1 MDPDKLRLECAG
13 SISDLV
19 LQISKFVVFKGENMF
34 MKKLGVAAVL
44 ILCAV
49 SASASNFRGAD
60 QVYIP
65 AAGHAGGASG
75 TFISDVYISNLS
87 SDEVDVNVIYQ
98 AAGQNGGSGQ
108 EFPKAI
114 KLRGFERK
122 EYLDFFQS
130 ALGLSSG
137 FGQLI
142 FNACKKDADCTANT
156 QDQFGVSPNFRPI
169 TVSSRIY
176 QIPNPC
182 DGCTPPNTRQT
193 GQLFTGIP
201 WYGFVSSLSSNVG
214 LDKVFITGLTQ
225 TGGAGQ
231 VGTFRANVGV
241 TNASQWSKTT
251 VKLTLY
257 QGTMTSADKKAE
269 KTYDLG
275 PLGSIAPTALTAI
288 FGDQFTGSNFFVVV
302 EQTNNVPCSQPGA
315 CPTQITVPETCVE
328 GCPAFLAYGS
338 VLDNASGDATTQ
350 EAQYLKELS
359 QDVLDALYPNSAGKS
374 TSRRSVR
381 H

>member
-1 MDPDKLRLECAG
+1 
-13 SISDLV
+13 
-19 LQISKFVVFKGENMF
+19 MF

-44 ILCAV
+44 ILCAM

-65 AAGHAGGASG
+65 AAGHAGGSSG

-87 SDEVDVNVIYQ
+87 SDEVDVSVIYQ
-98 AAGQNGGSGQ
+98 VAGQTGGSGQ
-108 EFPKAI
+108 EFPKVI
-114 KLRGFERK
+114 KLKGFERK

-137 FGQLI
+137 FGQLV
-142 FNACKKDADCTANT
+142 FNACKKDADCSIAT
-156 QDQFGVSPNFRPI
+156 QDQFGVSPNFRAI
-169 TVSSRIY
+169 SVQSRIY

-193 GQLFTGIP
+193 GQLFSGIP
-201 WYGFVSSLSSNVG
+201 WYNFVSSLSQNVG
-214 LDKVFITGLTQ
+214 LHQVFITGLTQ
-225 TGGAGQ
+225 SAGSGA
-231 VGTFRANVGV
+231 GTFRANIGA
-241 TNASQWSKTT
+241 TNASQYSRTT
-251 VKLTLY
+251 IKLTLY
-257 QGTMTSADKKAE
+257 QGTMTTADRKAE
-269 KTYDLG
+269 KTYDIG
-275 PLGSIAPTALTAI
+275 PLGSIAPTGLTAI
-288 FGDQFTGSNFFVVV
+288 FGDQFTGSNYFVVV

-315 CPTQITVPETCVE
+315 CPTVVEVPPSCVD

-359 QDVLDALYPNSAGKS
+359 QDVIDSLYPSSSGKS